1 MKLSRRHLAAAGA
14 LALSAPTLIRSA
26 HAQSADEAT
35 VKKAVEEL
43 RTAWIKQDK
52 AKIESLTAEQLSY
65 SHSDARLQNKA
76 EFIDGVMTRKGTLKS
91 LEWPDM
97 TVQVVG
103 NNAVVRHLWVSES
116 ELDGKVTNTKSA
128 SCRSG
133 RNRTAAGSCWR
144 VRPRGCRRPHSTTL
158 VDIHR
163 PAATFI
169 SGLRMRAAVV
179 PAIGELGRGGHVVSP
194 IASRRP
200 EK

>member
-1 MKLSRRHLAAAGA
+1 M
-14 LALSAPTLIRSA
+14 
-26 HAQSADEAT
+26 
-35 VKKAVEEL
+35 

-116 ELDGKVTNTKSA
+116 ELDGKVTNTKIGVMQVWQKQDGGWKLLARA
-128 SCRSG
+128 S
-133 RNRTAAGSCWR
+133 WR
-144 VRPRGCRRPHSTTL
+144 LPP
-158 VDIHR
+158 
-163 PAATFI
+163 PA
-169 SGLRMRAAVV
+169 
-179 PAIGELGRGGHVVSP
+179 
-194 IASRRP
+194 
-200 EK
+200 